1 MFDRSRLSAIFVSF
15 AALAALCAGSLA
27 QAQDTATAVWQV
39 SKSSG
44 DVWVTAA
51 GVQPASLTDQ
61 ASVKPGDSIRTGRN
75 GRVLLVRGQET
86 ILVAPNSAI
95 TIPATQQDSGSTT
108 IVQQSGSILLEVD
121 KRNVRNFEVETPY
134 LVAAVKGTQFKV
146 SVNQGNASVDV
157 LKGSVQVADFKS
169 GQYALVLPGQSA
181 KVSTQGQGGL
191 SLNGPGVLNPILK
204 GEPRAPTVQHLP
216 VPRAGLSA
224 PQGVAAGQHVR
235 ALGNS
240 GAGHGQGLGQGHGQS
255 AGGALHIGAALGEV
269 KLDIHKVT
277 NGLAHDT
284 SGSASSH
291 RASQPTVWSSGDIV
305 PGNGVSKTYNQGNNG
320 SGTGAGGVSGA
331 SGGNGNAGG
340 NGNGNGNGNAGGNGN
355 GNGNGNAGG
364 NGNGNGN
371 AGGNGNG
378 NAGGNG
384 DDNGNGNANGH
395 HKPHGKS

>member
-1 MFDRSRLSAIFVSF
+1 MFDRLRLSAILISF
-15 AALAALCAGSLA
+15 AALAALCAGSPA
-27 QAQDTATAVWQV
+27 QAQDAATAVWQV

-51 GVQPASLTDQ
+51 GIQPASLTDQ
-61 ASVKPGDSIRTGRN
+61 ASVKPGDSVRTGRN

-95 TIPATQQDSGSTT
+95 TIPATQKDSGSTT

-224 PQGVAAGQHVR
+224 PQGVAASQHVR

-240 GAGHGQGLGQGHGQS
+240 DAGHGQGLGQSG
-255 AGGALHIGAALGEV
+255 GGALHIGAALGEV
-269 KLDIHKVT
+269 KLDVHKAT
-277 NGLAHDT
+277 NGLARDT

-291 RASQPTVWSSGDIV
+291 RASHPTVWSSGDIV

-331 SGGNGNAGG
+331 SGANGNAGG

-355 GNGNGNAGG
+355 GNDNAGG

-378 NAGGNG
+378 NA
-384 DDNGNGNANGH
+384 NGH
-395 HKPHGKS
+395 NKPHGKG

>member
-1 MFDRSRLSAIFVSF
+1 MFDRSRLSAILISV
-15 AALAALCAGSLA
+15 AALAALCAGSPA
-27 QAQDTATAVWQV
+27 QAQDAATAVWQV
-39 SKSSG
+39 NKSSG
-44 DVWVTAA
+44 EVWVTAA
-51 GVQPASLTDQ
+51 GVAPASLTDQ

-86 ILVAPNSAI
+86 ILVAPNTAI
-95 TIPATQQDSGSTT
+95 TIPAIQKDAGSTT

-146 SVNQGNASVDV
+146 SVSQGNASVDV

-235 ALGNS
+235 ALGNPDA
-240 GAGHGQGLGQGHGQS
+240 GHGHGQGLGQG
-255 AGGALHIGAALGEV
+255 AAGALHIGAALGEV

-277 NGLAHDT
+277 NGLARDT
-284 SGSASSH
+284 SGSGPGQ
-291 RASQPTVWSSGDIV
+291 RASQPTVWSSGDLV
-305 PGNGVSKTYNQGNNG
+305 PGNGVSKTYNVGNNG
-320 SGTGAGGVSGA
+320 SGAGSANGA
-331 SGGNGNAGG
+331 SGG
-340 NGNGNGNGNAGGNGN
+340 NGNGNGNGNAGGT
-355 GNGNGNAGG
+355 GNGNAIGL
-364 NGNGNGN
+364 GNGN

-384 DDNGNGNANGH
+384 NANGH
-395 HKPHGKS
+395 NRPHGKS